1 MTDSSSEIFESSSI
15 DPNRHLSL
23 EALEKGLEKLAPAP
37 TDSGRVVS
45 LIARGAAGERATP
58 AAIRVTPE
66 SGIQGDRWA
75 PERSKGE
82 TRFGKDLY
90 LEMQITTMEAGV
102 GELIANG
109 QPLALFGDNLIVD
122 LDLSSANLPIGSRLR
137 IGSATLEVM
146 PFPHDGC
153 DKYRARFGADAL
165 RFISEKSRRPRN
177 LRGIYL
183 GVVERGEIAVDDK
196 VEILTRP

>member
-1 MTDSSSEIFESSSI
+1 M
-15 DPNRHLSL
+15 
-23 EALEKGLEKLAPAP
+23 
-37 TDSGRVVS
+37 
-45 LIARGAAGERATP
+45 
-58 AAIRVTPE
+58 
-66 SGIQGDRWA
+66 
-75 PERSKGE
+75 
-82 TRFGKDLY
+82 
-90 LEMQITTMEAGV
+90 

-183 GVVERGEIAVDDK
+183 GVIERGEIAVDDK

>member
-45 LIARGAAGERATP
+45 LIAGEPRESEPPP

-102 GELIANG
+102 GELIAN
-109 QPLALFGDNLIVD
+109 A
-122 LDLSSANLPIGSRLR
+122 SRW
-137 IGSATLEVM
+137 
-146 PFPHDGC
+146 PC
-153 DKYRARFGADAL
+153 
-165 RFISEKSRRPRN
+165 
-177 LRGIYL
+177 L
-183 GVVERGEIAVDDK
+183 G
-196 VEILTRP
+196 TT